1 MFILSKT
8 STVISRLQ
16 VGTNSEETKTGLTVI
31 SRLQVGTNSEE
42 TKTGLSRG
50 AERGNPKLKLNHRR
64 HILLSSFMRGGLNI

>member
-1 MFILSKT
+1 MPMFILSKT
-8 STVISRLQ
+8 S
-16 VGTNSEETKTGLTVI
+16 TVI

>member
-1 MFILSKT
+1 MPMFILSKT

-16 VGTNSEETKTGLTVI
+16 VGTNSEETKT
-31 SRLQVGTNSEE
+31 VGV
-42 TKTGLSRG
+42 G